1 MADESSPTKQQRN
14 MAAVS
19 ILMMLLGFIAL
30 AFGTSGLFQ
39 TRELFSWYTLL
50 ILGGLFLSIGSL
62 VWFIKLCKVFPRT
75 SAKYDIKAGLAFS
88 TVGFAFSIWLLTLR
102 PTTSENWDRWITP
115 AIFFLGG
122 FFGLGRGLYKR
133 SQEGSAEDPAT
144 DSPDAAPDPTA
155 DPETTDPTP
164 VEDE

>member
-88 TVGFAFSIWLLTLR
+88 TVGFAFSIWHLTLR
-102 PTTSENWDRWITP
+102 PTTSENWDRWP
-115 AIFFLGG
+115 
-122 FFGLGRGLYKR
+122 
-133 SQEGSAEDPAT
+133 QEEGINLLEVRLAPSHRRISHPDSRAT
-144 DSPDAAPDPTA
+144 
-155 DPETTDPTP
+155 
-164 VEDE
+164 